1 MAEALLIYLKGD
13 LHKVWAIVDKLAK
26 SKLVDKKLEGVF
38 ILKELG
44 LNKGTAP
51 LKCLTANNGDI
62 PKTLNDLMPKDTPK

>member
-1 MAEALLIYLKGD
+1 MIKYLKGD
-13 LHKVWAIVDKLAK
+13 LHRVWTIMDKLSK

-51 LKCLTANNGDI
+51 LKCLTTNNGDI
-62 PKTLNDLMPKDTPK
+62 SKTLNDLMPKDVLK